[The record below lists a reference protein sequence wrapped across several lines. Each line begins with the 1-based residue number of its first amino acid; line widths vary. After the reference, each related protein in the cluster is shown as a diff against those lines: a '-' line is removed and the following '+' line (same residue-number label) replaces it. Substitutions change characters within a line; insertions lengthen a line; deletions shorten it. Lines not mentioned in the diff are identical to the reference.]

1 MKNNILALTCIISL
15 VIFIFCLWYM
25 LWSKAGQVYLMDN
38 VYLMFIYIGSAISF
52 IISISNFENENI

>member
-1 MKNNILALTCIISL
+1 
-15 VIFIFCLWYM
+15 M
-25 LWSKAGQVYLMDN
+25 LWSKAEQVYLMDN